1 MPSNPGFC
9 SSCGKE
15 VFEGAQFC
23 TYCGTQAP
31 VAGTPIAAEEIPYV
45 YEVKSVGIWSLVKF
59 AIMMNGFIGLIFGI
73 IVAAIGM
80 SGMIMTDLPIPI
92 EAQNLVGTGAWIAVI
107 VIFPLIYGILGAIL
121 GLIMGF
127 IYNIFAWG
135 VGGIRL
141 TLRKT

>member
-23 TYCGTQAP
+23 TYCGAQADS
-31 VAGTPIAAEEIPYV
+31 AGTPIAMEEVSYV
-45 YEVKSVGIWSLVKF
+45 YEVKRVGIWSLVKF
-59 AIMMNGFIGLIFGI
+59 AIMMNGFIGLLFGI

-80 SGMIMTDLPIPI
+80 TGMIMTDLPIPM